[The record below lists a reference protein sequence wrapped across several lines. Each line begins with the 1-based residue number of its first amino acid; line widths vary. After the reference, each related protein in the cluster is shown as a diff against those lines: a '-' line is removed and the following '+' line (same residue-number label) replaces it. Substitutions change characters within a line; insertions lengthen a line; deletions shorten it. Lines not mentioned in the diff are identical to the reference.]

1 MCKNNSESAHHLF
14 NECPVTKSLYRRVAL
29 LLDVRVPGA
38 SILHSV
44 DAISVIID
52 KWYTKNCKKER
63 SVLIIS
69 QFVLW
74 RERCGRI
81 FRDPTKDI
89 YLNWW
94 HKSRSSGDTVQ

>member
-1 MCKNNSESAHHLF
+1 MCKNNSELAHHLF
-14 NECPVTKSLYRRVAL
+14 NECPVMKSLYRRVAL
-29 LLDVRVPGA
+29 LLDVKVPGA

-44 DAISVIID
+44 DAISAIID
-52 KWYTKNCKKER
+52 KGYTKKER

-81 FRDPTKDI
+81 FRDSTKDI
-89 YLNWW
+89 SELVAQVQE
-94 HKSRSSGDTVQ
+94 HGDTTVQ